1 MISILVNATS
11 SRLTYVLDW
20 VFMERMGIAYQ
31 LFTNVDAWMNSD
43 GYKLAYGEEKVPQAD
58 LFIKSNGILFE
69 TELVSYP
76 PQIQRWKHSTII
88 FYNQPSGKVPFDIFG
103 AIFWMLTRYEEYISK
118 SKDIHNRFPAAASI
132 AAQYNFLQQPV
143 IDEWIINLA
152 QLFQRSGVVTN
163 IFSSFQFVPTY
174 DIDIAY
180 AYQEKGLLQ
189 NVLGGIKDVLRMKPQ
204 LLSQRFGTM
213 WRQEKDAY
221 DNFDFLEQLRI
232 SYHLKPLYFWL
243 LPKLNGT
250 FDRNVDRNNSRQLA
264 LIEKLKAHNLIGIH
278 PSYQSHQSEALLA
291 EEIGFLSNKIAGSV
305 THSRQHYIKI
315 SWPDTYR
322 HLIQQGITDDYSM
335 GYADA
340 NGFRAGTSQSFYW
353 FDLLKNESTKLRVHP
368 FCFMEATAIFYN
380 KHQAS
385 KAYDDWERM
394 YYALKKVNGTMITIF
409 HNYTLGKVYP
419 FKAWSDMY
427 QKMLAT
433 IHQS

>member
-1 MISILVNATS
+1 MISILVTATS
-11 SRLTYVLDW
+11 PRLTYVLDW
-20 VFMERMGIAYQ
+20 VLNERMGIAYQ
-31 LFTNVDAWMNSD
+31 LFTNVDAWMSSD

-58 LFIKSNGILFE
+58 LFIQSNGILFD
-69 TELVSYP
+69 TKLVAYP
-76 PQIQRWKHSTII
+76 PQIQRWKHSTVI

-103 AIFWMLTRYEEYISK
+103 AIFWMLTRYEEYVA
-118 SKDIHNRFPAAASI
+118 KDKDKHYRFPAAASI

-143 IDEWIINLA
+143 IDEWIMHLA
-152 QLFQRSGVVTN
+152 KLFQRSGVVTN
-163 IFSSFQFVPTY
+163 VSNTFQFIPTY

-180 AYQEKGLLQ
+180 AYQEKSLLQ

-204 LLSQRFGTM
+204 LLSQRLGTM
-213 WRQEKDAY
+213 WRQQKDAY
-221 DNFDFLEQLRI
+221 DNFDFLEELRT
-232 SYHLKPLYFWL
+232 SYQLKPLYFWL
-243 LPKLNGT
+243 LPKQNGT
-250 FDRNVDRNNSRQLA
+250 FDRNVDRNNQRQLA
-264 LIEKLKAHNLIGIH
+264 LIAQLKAHNLIGIH

-291 EEIGFLSNKIAGSV
+291 DEISFLSNKIASSV
-305 THSRQHYIKI
+305 SHSRQHYIKI
-315 SWPDTYR
+315 SWPETYR

-368 FCFMEATAIFYN
+368 FCFMEATSIFYN

-385 KAYDDWERM
+385 KAYDEWERM

-409 HNYTLGKVYP
+409 HNYTLGQVYP
-419 FKAWSDMY
+419 FKEWRAVY